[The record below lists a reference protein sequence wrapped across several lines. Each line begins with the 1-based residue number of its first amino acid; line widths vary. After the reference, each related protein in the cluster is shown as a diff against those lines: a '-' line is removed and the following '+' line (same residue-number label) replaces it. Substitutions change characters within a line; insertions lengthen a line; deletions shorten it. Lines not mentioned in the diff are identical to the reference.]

1 VERNRFRKY
10 LLSPYLN
17 DQPDLV
23 PLFDA
28 LDQSLREQSA
38 LVQHKQQLWKR
49 LYPRESFNDAQLRR
63 MSSDLGQLCLDFL
76 AAEARKENP
85 LAKALDLQRL
95 LDKPELRKHL
105 AGVERQ
111 IQKLLSEL
119 SEHSSEHYHACFNIQ
134 HQIFTRA
141 AKTITTTGYAD
152 KLLSADRYLEYF
164 YLTQKLKYFV
174 NWLLYTRSRASEKE
188 LLLSAQVLESIQQ
201 PEFQQLPLLAI
212 YEKIVQCLSEQ
223 ENDEHYK
230 TLLETIENKGHA
242 LSPGDLRECY
252 QIAQNYCAIK
262 INQGKREYYREMFD
276 IFKKIIQKD
285 ILLESGN
292 LSEGL
297 FKNIVTVGLGVGEY
311 AWVQSFIETYTP
323 FLPSDIRENARTFNL
338 ASLHFHQ
345 KKFRQVIALIQDVEY
360 SDLVYA
366 LSAKQLLVRT
376 YFELGEFIVL
386 DSLIDSF
393 KIYLRRNKQISKT
406 QKMEYLNF
414 LSYVKSMTVLTPRDH
429 QKINKL
435 SSRIEKASSVMPKKW
450 LLEKIDA
457 FRR

>member
-1 VERNRFRKY
+1 MVGDKLITLIQTLTKVERNRFRKY

-201 PEFQQLPLLAI
+201 P
-212 YEKIVQCLSEQ
+212 
-223 ENDEHYK
+223 
-230 TLLETIENKGHA
+230 
-242 LSPGDLRECY
+242 
-252 QIAQNYCAIK
+252 
-262 INQGKREYYREMFD
+262 
-276 IFKKIIQKD
+276 
-285 ILLESGN
+285 
-292 LSEGL
+292 
-297 FKNIVTVGLGVGEY
+297 
-311 AWVQSFIETYTP
+311 
-323 FLPSDIRENARTFNL
+323 
-338 ASLHFHQ
+338 
-345 KKFRQVIALIQDVEY
+345 
-360 SDLVYA
+360 
-366 LSAKQLLVRT
+366 
-376 YFELGEFIVL
+376 
-386 DSLIDSF
+386 
-393 KIYLRRNKQISKT
+393 
-406 QKMEYLNF
+406 
-414 LSYVKSMTVLTPRDH
+414 
-429 QKINKL
+429 
-435 SSRIEKASSVMPKKW
+435 
-450 LLEKIDA
+450 
-457 FRR
+457 